1 MCCKEPVDPK
11 QLKAG
16 KAYCFECEGS
26 IFGNEK
32 VESPSP
38 FLKRPKL
45 YKDIRKGQKKMEETM
60 SNPLRGWRGFVECLE
75 PRKPRGMPRGN
86 VIMIG

>member
-16 KAYCFECEGS
+16 KAYCWECEGS

-38 FLKRPKL
+38 FLKRPKS
-45 YKDIRKGQKKMEETM
+45 YKDIRKGQKKMEEELFLKTAKRM
-60 SNPLRGWRGFVECLE
+60 F
-75 PRKPRGMPRGN
+75 RKVR
-86 VIMIG
+86 